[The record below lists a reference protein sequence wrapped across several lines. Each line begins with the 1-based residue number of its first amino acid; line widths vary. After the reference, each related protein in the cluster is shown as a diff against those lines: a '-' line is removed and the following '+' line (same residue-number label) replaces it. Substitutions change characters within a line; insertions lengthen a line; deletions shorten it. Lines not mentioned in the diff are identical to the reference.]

1 MVERPFNQSTVDDIM
16 NPVSLSELFELSVP
30 ERIRLVEDLWDSI
43 AKDAEAVPLTDWQR
57 RELDA
62 CLEECSADPEGGE
75 SWAQV
80 KADIL
85 AGR

>member
-1 MVERPFNQSTVDDIM
+1 M
-16 NPVSLSELFELSVP
+16 NLASSELFELSVP
-30 ERIRLVEDLWDSI
+30 ERIRLVEHLWDSL

-57 RELDA
+57 RESDA
-62 CLEECSADPEGGE
+62 CLDGCRAAPEGGE

-85 AGR
+85 AG

>member
-1 MVERPFNQSTVDDIM
+1 M
-16 NPVSLSELFELSVP
+16 NPDSFSELLELSIP
-30 ERIRLVEDLWDSI
+30 ERIRLVEHLWDSI

-62 CLEECSADPEGGE
+62 CLDECQADPDGGE
-75 SWAQV
+75 SWVQV

-85 AGR
+85 GGR

>member
-1 MVERPFNQSTVDDIM
+1 M
-16 NPVSLSELFELSVP
+16 NPALISELLELSIP
-30 ERIRLVEDLWDSI
+30 ERLRLVEDLWDSI

-62 CLEECSADPEGGE
+62 CLDEWHAAPEDGE
-75 SWAQV
+75 SWAQT

-85 AGR
+85 GER